1 MKVSEG
7 LSLREEFHLLSQY
20 LPPARFWSLV
30 EAAVAAVLVIVGA
43 SGETVA
49 AILAVVAIATGE
61 QVRRKVAS

>member
-1 MKVSEG
+1 M
-7 LSLREEFHLLSQY
+7 LSHY
-20 LPPARFWSLV
+20 LPPSRFWSLV

-49 AILAVVAIATGE
+49 AVMAAVAIATGE

>member
-1 MKVSEG
+1 M
-7 LSLREEFHLLSQY
+7 LTTY

-49 AILAVVAIATGE
+49 AVMAAVAIATGE

>member
-1 MKVSEG
+1 M
-7 LSLREEFHLLSQY
+7 LSHY

-49 AILAVVAIATGE
+49 AVMAAVAIATGE

>member
-1 MKVSEG
+1 MP
-7 LSLREEFHLLSQY
+7 LRMESHLLSNY

-49 AILAVVAIATGE
+49 AIMAAVAIATGE